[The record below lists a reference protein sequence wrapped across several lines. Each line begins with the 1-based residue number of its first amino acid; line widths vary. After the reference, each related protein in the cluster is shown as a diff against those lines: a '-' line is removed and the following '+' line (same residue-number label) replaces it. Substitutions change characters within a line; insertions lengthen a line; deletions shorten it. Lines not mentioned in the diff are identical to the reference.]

1 MERVSKKQ
9 NLPLLKNA
17 DPRGVM
23 QRLIDERYPVYALA
37 DVTVETRDE
46 RKEVIAE
53 EVIEALRRHLDEK
66 MSAG

>member
-1 MERVSKKQ
+1 
-9 NLPLLKNA
+9 
-17 DPRGVM
+17 M

-66 MSAG
+66 VSAE